1 MFQQAKKALV
11 AVTTLVT
18 LVSGSVATPSIARA
32 EKKRRPTASRAAETR
47 EDSAKSTKKDRARA
61 GKSDR
66 KDSSSKGEK
75 SSSDKSDKTESDA
88 SDSSTDLKEV
98 KSETTDTSRSTSSPK
113 ETTTAKDEV
122 NESKETRDAR
132 EAKEARRRGEG
143 FTKAIEKISGAVVQV
158 RTMPSGSKEMNG
170 PAGSGVLISSDGTIV
185 TSNRLIEQASSIDVR
200 TKDGHIVKAA
210 LVGRDPT
217 TDIAVLKIDTSG
229 LSGVTAARVGSG
241 VAKVGSWVV
250 RVGATGDGRSSSAG
264 ILGSLGHEGLGTSH
278 ADDFASLDVT
288 PAASTAG
295 SPVVDEDGDLIGMS
309 LHPSARNAAA
319 TLVVPGGLMKRV
331 VDQIQS
337 KGHVTRGWHG
347 LGAQDLTPLVA
358 NELGATAGEGALV
371 NVVAIDSPGA
381 RGNLRPGDVVVT
393 VEGAS
398 IHTAHAMQRALGD
411 VEPGKSVAL
420 EVLRGGKRYAAS
432 FTMGTAKS
440 TPSTTPAQTKPGKD
454 DGFGMTLMDQSS
466 SVARKHGL
474 GPGPICQVTGVQSGS
489 VAERS
494 GLRVNDLI
502 LEADGKVRPGASHIE
517 KSAADNHLLL
527 RVRRGDAIVYVALA
541 R

>member
-1 MFQQAKKALV
+1 MFHQAKKALV

-18 LVSGSVATPSIARA
+18 LVSGSMVTPSLAHA
-32 EKKRRPTASRAAETR
+32 EKKRRPTASRAADTR
-47 EDSAKSTKKDRARA
+47 EDASKSGKKDRSRN

-66 KDSSSKGEK
+66 KDSSSKG
-75 SSSDKSDKTESDA
+75 DKSATEKPESEATDA
-88 SDSSTDLKEV
+88 ATELKEV
-98 KSETTDTSRSTSSPK
+98 KPETADTTRGSSTPKDTSSG
-113 ETTTAKDEV
+113 KDDAT
-122 NESKETRDAR
+122 ESKEARDTR

-158 RTMPSGSKEMNG
+158 RTMPSGGKEMSG

-200 TKDGHIVKAA
+200 TKDGHIVKAT
-210 LVGRDPT
+210 LVGRDPV

-229 LSGVTAARVGSG
+229 LTGVTAARIGSG

-264 ILGSLGHEGLGTSH
+264 ILGSLGHDGLGASH

-295 SPVVDEDGDLIGMS
+295 SPVVDEDGDLLGIS
-309 LHPSARNAAA
+309 LHPAARNAST
-319 TLVVPGGLMKRV
+319 TLVVSGGLMKRV

-337 KGHVTRGWHG
+337 KGHVSRGWHG
-347 LGAQDLTPLVA
+347 LGAQDLTPQVA

-411 VEPGKSVAL
+411 VEPGKSVSL
-420 EVLRGGKRYAAS
+420 EVLRSGKRYAAS
-432 FTMGTAKS
+432 FTMGAAKS
-440 TPSTTPAQTKPGKD
+440 APANTPAQTKPSKD
-454 DGFGMTLMDQSS
+454 DGFGMTLTDESS

-474 GPGPICQVTGVQSGS
+474 GPGPICQVTGVQAGS

-502 LEADGKVRPGASHIE
+502 LEADGKVRPGASYIE